1 MCLMSIPTHWHA
13 LSDGREW
20 CWELF
25 HHSCSRSQP
34 LGCGVGKCPS
44 ANGSGMPRAGPA
56 GGVHGHSSTCG
67 PALRS
72 SIGLPQGKGSGCS
85 PTASPPLPPKTFGV
99 LRDGTG
105 TQGCFL
111 IHLGG
116 EIDVLSQA
124 PGENM
129 VFHRHSM
136 PMHPA

>member
-1 MCLMSIPTHWHA
+1 M
-13 LSDGREW
+13 
-20 CWELF
+20 
-25 HHSCSRSQP
+25 
-34 LGCGVGKCPS
+34 PS
-44 ANGSGMPRAGPA
+44 VMAGSGAGSFSTIPVPEA
-56 GGVHGHSSTCG
+56 SPWGVVWENVPVPMGLACQGLDLLGGVHGHSSTCG

-72 SIGLPQGKGSGCS
+72 SIGLPQGKGSVCS